1 MAKNTRRDSNGL
13 TEFLCSTHGPT
24 WQKHCPNWQKKKKKK
39 KKIDPDV
46 AMLPT
51 SKWFAVAP
59 ENHFINRISFTR
71 KSSRC
76 RHHSSLS
83 TTPKDHKTFPK
94 LLSKY

>member
-1 MAKNTRRDSNGL
+1 MFHVFLLFLQICNELIVIIFLENYFFKS
-13 TEFLCSTHGPT
+13 EFLCSTHGPT

-59 ENHFINRISFTR
+59 ENH
-71 KSSRC
+71 
-76 RHHSSLS
+76 
-83 TTPKDHKTFPK
+83 
-94 LLSKY
+94 